1 MDVMIVRI
9 SALMLTAED
18 RMWAASKTAVR
29 QVVELI
35 WVILRGTRGRL
46 TKKSSAVDAQH

>member
-1 MDVMIVRI
+1 MMIVRI

-29 QVVELI
+29 QVVELM
-35 WVILRGTRGRL
+35 WVILRYKG
-46 TKKSSAVDAQH
+46 AVDEEIKCG